1 MSSYLNIYVR
11 VRSDLYKIERI
22 KDTEYH
28 KQGDVILFDSY
39 SRNCKI
45 YRIVSDCINPVWAG
59 EEEKYSVLTKDG
71 IDSCIIECQKEIKS
85 LRDSIDKYKSK
96 REEYI
101 KYLQGLP
108 KVLSYEE
115 FTNSITEEDWY
126 IEETKE
132 ELEDYEYCLN
142 QLQFI
147 QDFINTCNLKYGGF
161 SEVLCNIG

>member
-28 KQGDVILFDSY
+28 KQGDAILFDSY

-71 IDSCIIECQKEIKS
+71 IDSCIIECKKEIKS

-161 SEVLCNIG
+161 SEVLCNIS

>member
-1 MSSYLNIYVR
+1 M
-11 VRSDLYKIERI
+11 
-22 KDTEYH
+22 
-28 KQGDVILFDSY
+28 
-39 SRNCKI
+39 
-45 YRIVSDCINPVWAG
+45 AG

-85 LRDSIDKYKSK
+85 LRDSIDKSK

-126 IEETKE
+126 IDK
-132 ELEDYEYCLN
+132 
-142 QLQFI
+142 
-147 QDFINTCNLKYGGF
+147 
-161 SEVLCNIG
+161 S

>member
-1 MSSYLNIYVR
+1 MSSYLNIYGR
-11 VRSDLYKIERI
+11 VKTDLYKIERI

-28 KQGDVILFDSY
+28 KRGDVILFDSF
-39 SRNCKI
+39 SRNTKI
-45 YRIVSDCINPVWAG
+45 YQVVNECINPAWAG
-59 EEEKYSVLTKDG
+59 DEEKYSVLTEDR
-71 IDSCIIECQKEIKS
+71 IDSCIIRCQKEIKS
-85 LRDSIDKYKSK
+85 LKDSTDRYKSK

-101 KYLQGLP
+101 KYLQGLS

-132 ELEDYEYCLN
+132 ELEDYKHCLS

-147 QDFINTCNLKYGGF
+147 QGFIHTCDLGCSGF
-161 SEVLCNIG
+161 SGVLCNIN

>member
-1 MSSYLNIYVR
+1 MSSYLNIYGR

-45 YRIVSDCINPVWAG
+45 YRIIDDCVNPVWAG
-59 EEEKYSVLTKDG
+59 DEEKYSVLTKDD
-71 IDSCIIECQKEIKS
+71 IDSCIVECQREINS
-85 LRDSIDKYKSK
+85 LKNSLNEYKSK

-108 KVLSYEE
+108 KILSYEE
-115 FTNSITEEDWY
+115 FTNSIIEESGY
-126 IEETKE
+126 IEEIKE
-132 ELEDYEYCLN
+132 ELEDCEYCLN

-147 QDFINTCNLKYGGF
+147 QGFINTCNLRYGGF
-161 SEVLCNIG
+161 FEVLCNIS